1 MFFFCEKAHRFF
13 RYCKIFWKN
22 DKNILDMIVIL
33 YYSENKILVKTNQ
46 RKFKLSK
53 QIDVYGTDRWKIRFL
68 YRLQESFFKT

>member
-1 MFFFCEKAHRFF
+1 MFFFVKKRTVFF

-33 YYSENKILVKTNQ
+33 YYSENKILAKTNQ

-53 QIDVYGTDRWKIRFL
+53 QIDVYGADRWKIRFL
-68 YRLQESFFKT
+68 YRLQKSFFKT

>member
-1 MFFFCEKAHRFF
+1 
-13 RYCKIFWKN
+13 
-22 DKNILDMIVIL
+22 MIVIL

-53 QIDVYGTDRWKIRFL
+53 QIDVYGTDLWKIRFL